1 MNLPLPLPEDANAS
15 ISSPPK
21 IKTTPLLSETDLRV
35 SSSTLSIYV
44 YIDEEKLRSLHSRRK
59 WLPKGQPF
67 PFEENHGNPSRL
79 EKSDK
84 KGCRKCTKPD
94 EMLRFAP
101 RCTALTC
108 AIVYSQESGD
118 EIIKIPKKSL

>member
-1 MNLPLPLPEDANAS
+1 MNLPLPPTDANAS

-67 PFEENHGNPSRL
+67 PFEENNGNPSRK
-79 EKSDK
+79 EEQIK
-84 KGCRKCTKPD
+84 KGDCNKSATD
-94 EMLRFAP
+94 FDRFRP
-101 RCTALTC
+101 RLTDGKC
-108 AIVYSQESGD
+108 AILPSDTQVEGRRVGITWM
-118 EIIKIPKKSL
+118 EPG